1 MENIKILKTIESISD
16 EMYLTSQKIK
26 NDVKNLP
33 DYHAIYR
40 IGDLINVLK
49 SLEFRKEIYKDFLL
63 NEIKD
68 DKY

>member
-1 MENIKILKTIESISD
+1 MENIKILKELENISN

-26 NDVKNLP
+26 QDVKNLP

-49 SLEFRKEIYKDFLL
+49 SLEFRKEIYKEFLL

-68 DKY
+68 GK

>member
-1 MENIKILKTIESISD
+1 MENIKLLKELESISD
-16 EMYLTSQKIK
+16 EMYLTSQRIK

-33 DYHAIYR
+33 NYHAIYR

-49 SLEFRKEIYKDFLL
+49 SLELKKEIYKEFLL

>member
-49 SLEFRKEIYKDFLL
+49 SLEFEKLSNQILL
-63 NEIKD
+63 VLKKNH
-68 DKY
+68 